1 MHPAGNLFIYI
12 GIGIIIDEEGYAAE
26 ETAMIE
32 HASSDNVSDAA
43 EGCNTNE
50 QIGEAEVQKQE
61 GSVSKRKLNAE
72 LMAYGVVWIL

>member
-1 MHPAGNLFIYI
+1 
-12 GIGIIIDEEGYAAE
+12 
-26 ETAMIE
+26 MIE

-61 GSVSKRKLNAE
+61 GSVSKSEAKCRVDGIRSCLDI
-72 LMAYGVVWIL
+72 VTWIIKCG